1 MRGGCVWVW
10 VCVPKAPA
18 PPAPSS
24 AAQAGAAG
32 GREDAL
38 GQVSGDLSLAG
49 AASGGFVLAPPQ
61 GKVCGGRCGASS
73 QGRVAPA
80 ARGEGALA
88 AGRNAVPRR
97 SGGWEASALPCACS
111 SFQPG

>member
-1 MRGGCVWVW
+1 MRGG
-10 VCVPKAPA
+10 VCVCAQSSC
-18 PPAPSS
+18 PPPSS

-49 AASGGFVLAPPQ
+49 AASGGFVLAPPR
-61 GKVCGGRCGASS
+61 GKVCGGQCGASS

-88 AGRNAVPRR
+88 GGHNAVPRR
-97 SGGWEASALPCACS
+97 GGGWEASALLCVCS